1 MRIAAE
7 PSRMTKSP
15 DPLRPWRRTF
25 ASSANHCPP
34 KTSTTCSRCG
44 VDRSANSAK
53 PAMVSA
59 SSSTAKSGLS
69 HYLIVDKAIDPV
81 LAGLE
86 GPHDRVI
93 VGAGVLA
100 SVAILR
106 VVATADVTASHAQA
120 DVHPVVAGGQALLAT
135 VGGPRTH
142 VPHRT

>member
-15 DPLRPWRRTF
+15 DPLRPWRKTF
-25 ASSANHCPP
+25 SSSANHCSP

-44 VDRSANSAK
+44 VERSANSAK

-59 SSSTAKSGLS
+59 SSSTAKSDFS
-69 HYLIVDKAIDPV
+69 HYLVVDEAIDPV

-86 GPHDRVI
+86 GPHDRVT
-93 VGAGVLA
+93 VGARVLA

-106 VVATADVTASHAQA
+106 VVAAADVTASHAQA
-120 DVHPVVAGGQALLAT
+120 EVHPMVAGGQALLAT

-142 VPHRT
+142 IPDRI